1 MIRDRFYVT
10 AATDKSPIE
19 YKCGEDM
26 VFTVWAAKNFEGKAV
41 YDKIKYRR
49 IGDDDVVEEGEWDY
63 SGGEPLVFKTK
74 IMTPGFVF
82 IHAWV
87 EGENAEG
94 VEHFWGGAGAEIE
107 KLYPITEEPSVYGR
121 FWSDTLADVE
131 KCSLTP
137 IEAKDARDD
146 VRPGFRIYDMK
157 IPSPY
162 GRPVSGFLAI
172 PDGAEVGS
180 LPIRLR
186 LAGYGIHSAQK
197 HINGSEIVFDMNA
210 NGIENL
216 REPEYY
222 SALAQGELKEY
233 GLHERGDNPYES
245 YFRTIIGRGLQALR
259 YLRSLP
265 EWNGR
270 DITVCGTSQGGMQ
283 ALNIAALDK
292 TVTRCEVNKPWFC
305 DRAAET
311 VGRRRPDFCT
321 DITTDSFACFDCA
334 VQARHIDCPV
344 RVTAGIGDYVC
355 PPSSVM
361 AMFIALKTDKKE
373 IEWIQG
379 ETHSSSLPIPVRY
392 KFRG

>member
-1 MIRDRFYVT
+1 MANDRFYVI
-10 AATDKSPIE
+10 AETDKSPIE

-26 VFTVWAAKNFEGKAV
+26 VFTVWAAKNYEGKAV
-41 YDKIKYRR
+41 YDKLKYRR
-49 IGDDDVVEEGEWDY
+49 IGDDGIVEEGECDY
-63 SGGEPLVFKTK
+63 SGGEPLVFKTR

-82 IHAWV
+82 IHAWA

-107 KLYPITEEPSVYGR
+107 KLYPITEQPEIYEK
-121 FWSDTLADVE
+121 FWADTLKDVS
-131 KCSLTP
+131 SLSLEP
-137 IEAKDARDD
+137 IEMIDKSDD
-146 VRPGFRIYDMK
+146 VRPGFHIYDMK

-172 PDGAEVGS
+172 PKGAKKKS
-180 LPIRLR
+180 LPIRLQ
-186 LAGYGIHSAQK
+186 LAGYGIHSAAK

-222 SALAQGELKEY
+222 ANLASGELKEY
-233 GLHERGDNPYES
+233 GLHERDNNPYTS
-245 YFRTIIGRGLQALR
+245 YFRGIIGRGLQALR

-265 EWNGR
+265 EWNGC
-270 DITVCGTSQGGMQ
+270 DITVCGTSQGGFQ
-283 ALNIAALDK
+283 ALNLAALDK
-292 TVTRCEVNKPWFC
+292 TVTKCEVCKPWFC

-311 VGRRRPDFCT
+311 VGRRRPDFCV
-321 DITTDSFACFDCA
+321 DAPSDSYACFDSA
-334 VQARHIDCPV
+334 VQARHINCPV
-344 RVTAGIGDYVC
+344 TVIAGIGDYVC
-355 PPSSVM
+355 PPSGVM
-361 AMFIALKTDKKE
+361 AMYLSLKTKNKE
-373 IEWIQG
+373 IVWIQG